1 MSTNLKKDLDHLSEL
16 IRKANELINPE
27 NDLSY
32 LIKKD
37 IRDRL
42 YGEKP
47 KCFIKI
53 LPIGR
58 DTSPYL
64 LPICNRQGIE
74 DAKVIK
80 VSIKV
85 IEKLMSNENGK
96 FDVNMLQ
103 TVLNKLN
110 HHDSVFSKQ
119 IPKPMSTGAQ
129 KAKVTRMFGNIK
141 KYLDLTKTSAIGEE

>member
-1 MSTNLKKDLDHLSEL
+1 MSTKLKEEFDILSEL

-27 NDLSY
+27 KDMGY
-32 LIKKD
+32 LLKKD

-47 KCFIKI
+47 KCFVKI

-58 DTSPYL
+58 DTSPYI
-64 LPICNRQGIE
+64 LPICNRSGIE
-74 DAKVIK
+74 NPKVIK

-85 IEKLMSNENGK
+85 IEKLMSDENGK
-96 FDVNMLQ
+96 FDVNTLQ

-110 HHDSVFSKQ
+110 HHNSVFSKQ
-119 IPKPMSTGAQ
+119 IPKPMSTGAK

>member
-1 MSTNLKKDLDHLSEL
+1 MSTKLKEEFDHLSEL

-27 NDLSY
+27 KDLGY
-32 LIKKD
+32 LLKKD
-37 IRDRL
+37 VRDRL

-47 KCFIKI
+47 KCFIKM

-64 LPICNRQGIE
+64 LPICNRAGIE
-74 DAKVIK
+74 DPKVIK
-80 VSIKV
+80 ISIGI
-85 IEKLMSNENGK
+85 IEKLMTYESGK
-96 FDVNMLQ
+96 YDTNALQ
-103 TVLNKLN
+103 TILNKLN
-110 HHDSVFSKQ
+110 HHNSVFSKK

-141 KYLDLTKTSAIGEE
+141 KYLDLTKTDAIGD

>member
-1 MSTNLKKDLDHLSEL
+1 MSAKLKEEFDHLSEL

-27 NDLSY
+27 KDLGY
-32 LIKKD
+32 LLKKD
-37 IRDRL
+37 VRDRL

-47 KCFIKI
+47 KCFIKM

-64 LPICNRQGIE
+64 LPICNRAGIE
-74 DAKVIK
+74 DPKVIK
-80 VSIKV
+80 ISIGI
-85 IEKLMSNENGK
+85 IEKLMTDESGK
-96 FDVNMLQ
+96 YDTNALQ
-103 TVLNKLN
+103 TILNKLN
-110 HHDSVFSKQ
+110 HHNSVFSKK

-141 KYLDLTKTSAIGEE
+141 KYLDLTKTDAIGD